1 MKLLP
6 VKKRKIAILFTAG
19 LGDTLLYIPLLKE
32 LKKKQFHVT
41 GIFYSRYK
49 NDCLFDATLLD
60 VKVHINTKSSLLL
73 YALMKLK
80 HFANIYINHTG
91 GGKMITAAAAIC
103 SKRTSKTKAF
113 LKKQPLGKRTRKVIL
128 NFTDA
133 EQNLHLLYTEQNAAI
148 KDISDYYLPH
158 AALQPGIIK
167 KYTGDQASPYF
178 VVQISA
184 GNNATPYKNWPHKH
198 WLILISM
205 LCKSYPTISFIILG
219 DATETEYTKAFND
232 SGFTNCKVLIGK
244 TSVEEVFNIVAQS
257 NGYIGLDSGIM
268 HMAVTLQK
276 KTVSIFGASSETLY
290 GYSFLDKANH
300 KVIISDISCR
310 PCSSWINA
318 NTTRVSD
325 PMQCPDFA
333 CLSSIDPLF
342 VYDQVISHFH
352 I

>member
-19 LGDTLLYIPLLKE
+19 LGDALLYIPLLKE

-49 NDCLFDATLLD
+49 NDCLFDDTLLN
-60 VKVHINTKSSLLL
+60 VKVHINSKLSLLMYVL
-73 YALMKLK
+73 TRLK

-91 GGKMITAAAAIC
+91 GGKIITTAAKIC
-103 SKRTSKTKAF
+103 
-113 LKKQPLGKRTRKVIL
+113 GKRTTKTNAFTKKLVPGKRNKKVVL

-133 EQNLHLLYTEQNAAI
+133 EQNLHLLYSSQNAAI
-148 KDISDYYLPH
+148 KQISDYFLPH
-158 AALQPGIIK
+158 PVIQSQLVK
-167 KYTGDQASPYF
+167 KYIANQRGPYF
-178 VVQISA
+178 IVQVSA
-184 GNNATPYKNWPHKH
+184 GNNATPYKNWPVKH
-198 WLILISM
+198 WLTLMNM
-205 LCKSYPTISFIILG
+205 LCKSHKTIDFIILG
-219 DATETEYTKAFND
+219 DATETEYIKAFND
-232 SGFTNCKVLIGK
+232 PGFTNCKVLIGK
-244 TSVEEVFNIVAQS
+244 TSVEEAFNLVAHS

-290 GYSFLDKANH
+290 GYSFLDSTNH
-300 KVIISDISCR
+300 KVIISDINCR
-310 PCSSWINA
+310 PCSGWINA

-333 CLSSIDPLF
+333 CLSTIDPLF
-342 VYDQVISHFH
+342 VYNQVNAHFH
-352 I
+352 L